1 MKIWL
6 GMKLRLTSNVVF
18 NSIQT
23 GGGGDSACPNGLWTF
38 ITVLK
43 SRLKPPNL
51 VNSPKTYLETM
62 WLSKSLSNKFDVTM
76 ATTF

>member
-23 GGGGDSACPNGLWTF
+23 GGGGGFRMPERTLDVYNGF
-38 ITVLK
+38 K
-43 SRLKPPNL
+43 KQA
-51 VNSPKTYLETM
+51 K
-62 WLSKSLSNKFDVTM
+62 
-76 ATTF
+76 ATKLGEFS